1 VRAKRAINCV
11 MLRSL
16 AVIVLS
22 LALVSCQS
30 SLRPP
35 ITYPGQDIA
44 VLKGPPS
51 TASTPQA
58 YADLPGWSSAQLMAS
73 LQAFKRSCA
82 RLATRPKS
90 GYVSANATWAG
101 NVSDWLPACAALKRA
116 HDETAARAAF
126 ESLFIPIEAL
136 SPDGASRFTGY
147 FEPTYEARRSPVP
160 PYTEPVPALPADL
173 VPNGASPLQRLR
185 NGKTRPYP
193 AREEITRNGVTAI
206 AYAHPSDV
214 FFLQIQGSGRL
225 RFPDGSTTRA
235 VYAAHN
241 GQPFRSTT
249 NWLMETG
256 RISRGQANMEGIR
269 DWMDRAGPTEAR
281 LAMNQNP
288 RYVFFR
294 AEPEGDPTL
303 GPVGA
308 QGVPLTPLGSMAV
321 DTSIQPLGVPM
332 FVQTTA
338 PGLGGNWSGLL
349 VSQDTG
355 GAIKGA
361 VRGDLYFGTG
371 PEAGARAGTMNAPGR
386 LWVLLP
392 RDVAERLIRA
402 MQVSEV
408 SGLGDPPFAP

>member
-1 VRAKRAINCV
+1 
-11 MLRSL
+11 MLRSV
-16 AVIVLS
+16 AAIVLS
-22 LALVSCQS
+22 FALISCQS
-30 SLRPP
+30 ALRAP
-35 ITYPGQDIA
+35 IVYPDQDVA
-44 VLKGPPS
+44 VLKAPS
-51 TASTPQA
+51 RSTTAPQA
-58 YADLPGWSSAQLMAS
+58 YSDLPGWSSAGLTAS

-82 RLATRPKS
+82 RLSKRPKDD
-90 GYVSANATWAG
+90 YVSSNATWAG
-101 NVSDWLPACAALKRA
+101 TVSDWLSACAALQRT
-116 HDETAARAAF
+116 HDEPGARAAF
-126 ESLFIPIEAL
+126 ETLFIPIEAL

-147 FEPTYEARRSPVP
+147 FEPIYEARRSPVP
-160 PYTEPVPALPADL
+160 PYTEPVPALPANL
-173 VPNGASPLQRLR
+173 IPNGASPLQRQR

-193 AREEITRNGVTAI
+193 AREEITRNGVSAI

-241 GQPFRSTT
+241 GQPFRSTA

-256 RISRGQANMEGIR
+256 RISRGQASMQGIR
-269 DWMDRAGPTEAR
+269 AWMDRAGPAEAR

-294 AEPEGDPTL
+294 TEPEGDPTL

-321 DTSIQPLGVPM
+321 DNSIQPLGVPM

-349 VSQDTG
+349 ISQDTG

-371 PEAGARAGTMNAPGR
+371 PDAGVRAGTMNAPGR

-392 RDVAERLIRA
+392 RSVAERLIRA
-402 MQVSEV
+402 MQVSDA
-408 SGLGDPPFAP
+408 SDLGDPPFAP